1 MGPSGGDILSAR
13 VLVVAAHPD
22 DEVLGCGAT
31 IARHVSEGDQVDIL
45 ILAEGATS
53 RDDDRDL
60 LARADELERLRC
72 AAVRAGDILGAG
84 TPLFGGLPDNRLDS
98 LPLIDVVKHVERSV
112 AQICPD
118 VIYTHHGGDLNID
131 HRVVHEAV
139 MTACRPQP
147 GSTVDRILCFETV
160 SSTEWRTS
168 QFEPFLPNWYVDVA
182 NWMPT
187 KIRAIEAYASEMRPW
202 PHARSTPAL
211 EALARW
217 RGASVGCM
225 AAEAFMLARHVQ
237 RSTTGG

>member
-1 MGPSGGDILSAR
+1 MVPSGGDILSAR

-53 RDDDRDL
+53 RDDERDL
-60 LARADELERLRC
+60 LGRADELERLRC
-72 AAVRAGDILGAG
+72 AAMRAREILGAG
-84 TPLFGGLPDNRLDS
+84 APQFGGLPDNRLDS
-98 LPLIDVVKHVERSV
+98 LPLIDVVKQVERSV
-112 AQICPD
+112 AQVCPD

-147 GSTVDRILCFETV
+147 GSTVGRILCFETV
-160 SSTEWRTS
+160 SSTEWQTP
-168 QFEPFLPNWYVDVA
+168 QYEPFLPNWYVDVA
-182 NWMPT
+182 DWMPV
-187 KIRAIEAYASEMRPW
+187 KIRAIEAYASEMRQW
-202 PHARSTPAL
+202 PHARSIPAL

-217 RGASVGCM
+217 RGASVGCV

-237 RSTTGG
+237 RSTAGG